1 MSSFELNK
9 FAAAIL
15 LAGIVAMVSS
25 FLAEALVKPKPIE
38 KPGYVVAGAEAKPTA
53 GAGGGAAK
61 AEELAPI
68 APLLAKADAAEG
80 EKIFKQCAACHT
92 ADKGGA
98 NRIGPNLYGVIG
110 SHLAE
115 VQGFAFS
122 KALEGLKDKT
132 WTYEELNKW
141 LAKPQAYAPGTKM
154 TFAGLRK
161 PEQRADVIA
170 FLRSKSDSPP
180 PLP

>member
-15 LAGIVAMVSS
+15 LAGIIAMVAG
-25 FLAEALVKPKPIE
+25 FLAEGLVKQKPLE
-38 KPGYVVAGAEAKPTA
+38 KPAYVVAGVAEKASAP
-53 GAGGGAAK
+53 AGGGEAK
-61 AEELAPI
+61 EAEIPPI
-68 APLLAKADAAEG
+68 APLLAKADANEG
-80 EKIFKQCAACHT
+80 ANVAKQCAACHT
-92 ADKGGA
+92 FDKGGP
-98 NRIGPNLYGVIG
+98 NRVGPNLYGVIG
-110 SHLAE
+110 AHPAE
-115 VQGFAFS
+115 VAGFAFS
-122 KALEGLKDKT
+122 KALEGIKDKV
-132 WTYEELNKW
+132 WDYESLNKW
-141 LAKPQAYAPGTKM
+141 LANPKAYAPGTKM

>member
-25 FLAEALVKPKPIE
+25 FLAEALVKPKPIAQ
-38 KPGYVVAGAEAKPTA
+38 PGYVVAGAEAKPA
-53 GAGGGAAK
+53 AAGGGAPK

-80 EKIFKQCAACHT
+80 EKISKQCAACHT
-92 ADKGGA
+92 FDKGGA

-110 SHLAE
+110 SHPAE

-122 KALEGLKDKT
+122 KALEGIKDKV
-132 WTYEELNKW
+132 WNYEALNQW

>member
-9 FAAAIL
+9 LAAAIL
-15 LAGIVAMVSS
+15 LAGIIAMVSS
-25 FLAEALVKPKPIE
+25 FLAEALVKPKLLATPA
-38 KPGYVVAGAEAKPTA
+38 YVVAGVEASASTPAAGAAPAEAK
-53 GAGGGAAK
+53 
-61 AEELAPI
+61 LAPI
-68 APLLAKADAAEG
+68 APLLAKADPAEG
-80 EKIFKQCAACHT
+80 ANIAKQCAACHT
-92 ADKGGA
+92 FDKGGA

-110 SHLAE
+110 SHPAE
-115 VQGFAFS
+115 VEGFAFS
-122 KALEGLKDKT
+122 KALEGIKDKT
-132 WTYEELNKW
+132 WSYEALNEW
-141 LAKPQAYAPGTKM
+141 LANPKTYAPGTKM

>member
-15 LAGIVAMVSS
+15 LAGIIAMVSG
-25 FLAEALVKPKPIE
+25 FLAEALVKPKPLA
-38 KPGYVVAGAEAKPTA
+38 KPAYVVAGVEEKSAAPA
-53 GAGGGAAK
+53 GGAAPPAK
-61 AEELAPI
+61 LEPI

-80 EKIFKQCAACHT
+80 ANVAKQCAACHT
-92 ADKGGA
+92 FDKGGP
-98 NRIGPNLYGVIG
+98 NRVGPNLYGVIG
-110 SHLAE
+110 SHPAE
-115 VQGFAFS
+115 VAGFAFS
-122 KALEGLKDKT
+122 KALEGIKDKV
-132 WTYEELNKW
+132 WNYEALNEW
-141 LAKPQAYAPGTKM
+141 LANPKAYAPGTKM

>member
-15 LAGIVAMVSS
+15 LAGIIAMVSS
-25 FLAEALVKPKPIE
+25 FLAEALVKPKLLD
-38 KPGYVVAGAEAKPTA
+38 KPAYVVAGVEASASAPAAGAAPAEAK
-53 GAGGGAAK
+53 
-61 AEELAPI
+61 LAPI
-68 APLLAKADAAEG
+68 GPLLAKADPAEG
-80 EKIFKQCAACHT
+80 ANVAKQCAACHT
-92 ADKGGA
+92 FDKGGA

-110 SHLAE
+110 SHPAE
-115 VQGFAFS
+115 VPGFTFS
-122 KALEGLKDKT
+122 KALEGIKDKV
-132 WTYEELNKW
+132 WNYEELNEW
-141 LAKPQAYAPGTKM
+141 LANPKAFAPGTKM

>member
-15 LAGIVAMVSS
+15 LAGIIAMVAS
-25 FLAEALVKPKPIE
+25 FIAEELVKPQPVG
-38 KPGYVVAGAEAKPTA
+38 KPGYVVAGGEAKPAA
-53 GAGGGAAK
+53 GAGGGAPQEAK
-61 AEELAPI
+61 IEPI
-68 APLLAKADAAEG
+68 APLLAKADPAEG
-80 EKIFKQCAACHT
+80 EKIAKQCVACHT
-92 ADKGGA
+92 FDKGGP

-110 SHLAE
+110 SHPAE
-115 VQGFAFS
+115 VAGFQFS
-122 KALEGLKDKT
+122 KALEGIKDKV
-132 WTYEELNKW
+132 WDYEALNQW
-141 LAKPQAYAPGTKM
+141 LANPQAYAKGTKM

-170 FLRSKSDSPP
+170 FLRTKSDSPP

>member
-15 LAGIVAMVSS
+15 LAGIIAMVSS
-25 FLAEALVKPKPIE
+25 FLAEEIVKPKPLD
-38 KPGYVVAGAEAKPTA
+38 KPAYVVAGVEAAATPAAGAPKEAKL
-53 GAGGGAAK
+53 
-61 AEELAPI
+61 EPI
-68 APLLAKADAAEG
+68 GPLLAKADAAEG
-80 EKIFKQCAACHT
+80 ANLAKQCAACHT
-92 ADKGGA
+92 FDKGGP
-98 NRIGPNLYGVIG
+98 NRVGPNLYGVIG
-110 SHLAE
+110 SHPAE
-115 VQGFAFS
+115 VQGYTFS
-122 KALEGLKDKT
+122 KALEGIKDKV
-132 WTYEELNKW
+132 WDYEQLNAW
-141 LAKPQAYAPGTKM
+141 LASPKTYAPGTKM

>member
-9 FAAAIL
+9 IAAAIL

-25 FLAEALVKPKPIE
+25 FIAEGLVKPKPIE
-38 KPGYVVAGAEAKPTA
+38 KPGYVVAGGEAKPEA
-53 GAGGGAAK
+53 AAGGGAPK
-61 AEELAPI
+61 AEEIPPI
-68 APLLAKADAAEG
+68 APLLAKADPAEG

-92 ADKGGA
+92 VDKGGP

-110 SHLAE
+110 SHPAE
-115 VQGFAFS
+115 VAGFTFS
-122 KALEGLKDKT
+122 KALEGIKDKV
-132 WTYEELNKW
+132 WDYEELNKW
-141 LAKPQAYAPGTKM
+141 LTKPQAYAPGTKM

-170 FLRSKSDSPP
+170 FLRTKSDSPP

>member
-9 FAAAIL
+9 FAGAIL
-15 LAGIVAMVSS
+15 LAGIIAMVAG
-25 FLAEALVKPKPIE
+25 FLAEELVKPK
-38 KPGYVVAGAEAKPTA
+38 KPEHAAYVVAGVEAKAAAP
-53 GAGGGAAK
+53 AGGGSQEAAI
-61 AEELAPI
+61 EPI
-68 APLLAKADAAEG
+68 GPLLAKAKPEEG
-80 EKIFKQCAACHT
+80 ATVFKQCAACHT
-92 ADKGGA
+92 IDKGGP
-98 NRIGPNLYGVIG
+98 NRVGPNLYGVIG
-110 SHLAE
+110 QHPAE
-115 VQGFAFS
+115 VAGFSFS

-132 WTYEELNKW
+132 WSYEELNKW
-141 LAKPQAYAPGTKM
+141 LANPKAYAPGTKM